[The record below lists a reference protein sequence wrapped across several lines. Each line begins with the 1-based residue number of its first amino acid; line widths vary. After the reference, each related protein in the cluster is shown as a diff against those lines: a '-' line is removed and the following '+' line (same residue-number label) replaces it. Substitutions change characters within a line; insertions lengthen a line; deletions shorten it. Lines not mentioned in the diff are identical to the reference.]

1 MRRWNLLSIIT
12 VFVLS
17 ALVAATV
24 PARADDYSHVR
35 IVRLSLVQGDV
46 QITQTDEQGWEPAI
60 ANMPIQQGYSI
71 GTNDGRAVVEFE
83 NGATAYIAEKT
94 VVQFTELALS
104 DGGRIT
110 RLTLMQGTATIYANP
125 QSADSF
131 AILTSQLTVTLSGRA
146 QVRVDLSNDGSS
158 VTVEQG
164 EVSVDTSSGT
174 QLVSKG
180 STLTSSTAG
189 DIQMERN
196 RATDDWDR
204 WVSSNGNQPSSSYS
218 TANQYANAPFQ
229 YGMSDLSTY
238 GSWNYYPDYGYL
250 WRPLSYGNG
259 WAPFCDGQWIYYRG
273 LGWTWV
279 SFEPWG
285 WVPYH
290 FGNWVFIGGGW
301 AWLPGGFNSWR
312 AAPVRFLRVGNR
324 IAWMPIQP
332 AAVAGRQPHVTPPI
346 VVGSSHEL
354 GGRGSNRIVDNVREI
369 ERAHVVTDTPPPLG
383 RGPRVPHSTGPA
395 PTPRPAGLPSANVV
409 GGAKVILTT
418 PRPIPN
424 TDQPNPPIVFV
435 PAEHRYVGVGPTPVQ
450 TENPPVPGGP
460 AKGVNVLP
468 APAPLVRSVPGPP
481 PRVVPT
487 PPVRPASA
495 APAPRPIPTPPVRV
509 TPPPHATSPNPPSPA
524 PPVSTP
530 RSTPP
535 HSSPQ
540 PPHSSGPGRP
550 R

>member
-1 MRRWNLLSIIT
+1 MRRWNLLSIMIGL
-12 VFVLS
+12 VLS
-17 ALVAATV
+17 ALGAASV
-24 PARADDYSHVR
+24 PARADDYSHAR

-71 GTNDGRAVVEFE
+71 GANNGRAEVEFE
-83 NGATAYIAEKT
+83 NGATAYIAENT
-94 VVQFTELALS
+94 VVQFTELALFE
-104 DGGRIT
+104 GGRIT
-110 RLTLMQGTATIYANP
+110 RLTLMQGTATFYANP
-125 QSADSF
+125 RSADSF
-131 AILTSQLTVTLSGRA
+131 AILTPQLTVTLSGRA

-189 DIQMERN
+189 DIQMARN

-204 WVSSNGNQPSSSYS
+204 WVSSNGNQASYTSSA
-218 TANQYANAPFQ
+218 ANQYANAPFQ
-229 YGMSDLSTY
+229 YGMSDLSAY
-238 GSWNYYPDYGYL
+238 GSWGYYPDYGYL
-250 WRPLSYGNG
+250 WRPLGYGNG

-301 AWLPGGFNSWR
+301 AWLPGGFNNWR

-324 IAWMPIQP
+324 IGWAPIQP
-332 AAVAGRQPHVTPPI
+332 EAFAGRQSNISAPI
-346 VVGSSHEL
+346 VVGSSHDL

-369 ERAHVVTDTPPPLG
+369 ERAHVVTDAPPPLG
-383 RGPRVPHSTGPA
+383 RGPRAPHSTGPA
-395 PTPRPAGLPSANVV
+395 PAPRPAGLPSANVV
-409 GGAKVILTT
+409 GGVKVILTT

-424 TDQPNPPIVFV
+424 TDQPHPAIVFD
-435 PAEHRYVGVGPTPVQ
+435 PAEYRYVGVGPTPVQ

-460 AKGVNVLP
+460 AKVQ
-468 APAPLVRSVPGPP
+468 APHAPDPLVRSVPAPS
-481 PRVVPT
+481 PRVTPT

-509 TPPPHATSPNPPSPA
+509 APPPHSTSPHPPSPA
-524 PPVSTP
+524 PQVSTP
-530 RSTPP
+530 RSSPP
-535 HSSPQ
+535 RSAPQ
-540 PPHSSGPGRP
+540 PPPHSSGPGRP